1 MVDVVV
7 VDMEVVEVIR
17 FVAMDIIP
25 INTLTQ
31 PDTWGK

>member
-7 VDMEVVEVIR
+7 VDIDVVVVIR
-17 FVAMDIIP
+17 FLAMDIIP

-31 PDTWGK
+31 PGTRGK

>member
-7 VDMEVVEVIR
+7 VDMDVVEIVR
-17 FVAMDIIP
+17 FVAMDTIP

-31 PDTWGK
+31 PDTGGK

>member
-7 VDMEVVEVIR
+7 VDMDVVAVIR

-25 INTLTQ
+25 IKQ
-31 PDTWGK
+31 